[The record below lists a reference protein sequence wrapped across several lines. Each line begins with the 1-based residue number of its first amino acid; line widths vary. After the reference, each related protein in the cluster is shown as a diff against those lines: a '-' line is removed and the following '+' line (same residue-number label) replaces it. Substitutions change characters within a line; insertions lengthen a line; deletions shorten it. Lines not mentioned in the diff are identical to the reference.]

1 MFKIYSIVLLV
12 FFSCE
17 IKQEENS
24 ISVQVENMQERTNF
38 QDSLSIKKLMSLLM
52 SEAIIEFGRPVSQER
67 FILDDAQGEFRNG
80 ISDAFTPQERQR
92 ESIKIEE
99 LTWEKNED
107 SWITVWY
114 QVESDKSVPKS
125 ALSWGKGVE
134 F

>member
-1 MFKIYSIVLLV
+1 MFKVYSIVLLV

-24 ISVQVENMQERTNF
+24 ISAQVENMQERTSF
-38 QDSLSIKKLMSLLM
+38 QDSLSVKKLMSLLM

-67 FILDDAQGEFRNG
+67 FILNDAQGEFRNS
-80 ISDAFTPQERQR
+80 ISDAFTSQERQR

-99 LTWEKNED
+99 LTWEKNAD

-125 ALSWGKGVE
+125 ALSWGKGTE